1 MDSFLHDLRYAV
13 RLLAKSPGVTAMAV
27 LALALGIGA
36 NTAIFS
42 LVNGALLRPLPGVR
56 DPDQLVTL
64 ERTQAGRV
72 QFSFGYPDYV
82 DYRDHSSPLVD
93 VAAHCGTP
101 LSFNNGASE
110 RLRGDLVSGNY
121 FSVLGVKSAVG
132 RLITSDDD
140 DQPGEHP
147 VAVLSYGLWLRAFG
161 SDQDVVGRGMKLNGY
176 DFTIVGV
183 APRDFSGTETGRA
196 YDVWIPIKMQVQ
208 AMPRTMGRHWFN
220 DRSAGWLGLFGRIK
234 PGASVEQAQ
243 AELTTIARGLEQS
256 YPDTNSGRS
265 VSVLAGLG
273 LDSNDRVNFRNFLTL
288 LLAAV
293 MLLLLIAC
301 SNVANLLLLRAT
313 SRRREI
319 AVKLAL

>member
-1 MDSFLHDLRYAV
+1 MDSLWQDLRYAV

-42 LVNGALLRPLPGVR
+42 LVNGALIRPLPGVH
-56 DPDQLVTL
+56 DPDHLVTL
-64 ERTQAGRV
+64 ERTQDRRV
-72 QFSFGYPDYV
+72 QFSFGYPDYI
-82 DYRDHSSPLVD
+82 DYRDHGSSLVD
-93 VAAHCGTP
+93 LAAHCGTP
-101 LSFNNGASE
+101 LSFNNGATE

-140 DQPGEHP
+140 DQPGERP

-208 AMPRTMGRHWFN
+208 AMPRTMGRTGSMI
-220 DRSAGWLGLFGRIK
+220 DP
-234 PGASVEQAQ
+234 PGGSGYSDGSSQA
-243 AELTTIARGLEQS
+243 
-256 YPDTNSGRS
+256 
-265 VSVLAGLG
+265 
-273 LDSNDRVNFRNFLTL
+273 
-288 LLAAV
+288 
-293 MLLLLIAC
+293 
-301 SNVANLLLLRAT
+301 LRLN
-313 SRRREI
+313 
-319 AVKLAL
+319 KLRPS